1 MDWSFF
7 NPKSE
12 EFFAAIVKK
21 AMIDRQESGSK
32 RNDFIDIFIDILKK
46 GLAIEDGTR
55 PSETGEATL
64 KENSTANDSETTLK
78 KEEIEKLI
86 IANSLLMFFA
96 GFDTLSS
103 ASSIMLYFLAM
114 HPEYQEKLYQEI
126 KEAAESNGSDQLDY
140 ATIMG
145 LSYMEKFFQESFR
158 MYPLTHLERA
168 SVNDF
173 KIPDTDMVIPKDV
186 YVLIAS
192 SAFVKDEK
200 YFPNPTVFDPENF
213 APEMKAARHPFVS
226 GGFGHG
232 PRNCI
237 AQRFATMEVKI
248 IMSRILMKYRVLKCD
263 KTVEKLIP
271 DPTSM
276 SQDPIGSVWFTVEK
290 R

>member
-1 MDWSFF
+1 
-7 NPKSE
+7 
-12 EFFAAIVKK
+12 
-21 AMIDRQESGSK
+21 
-32 RNDFIDIFIDILKK
+32 
-46 GLAIEDGTR
+46 
-55 PSETGEATL
+55 
-64 KENSTANDSETTLK
+64 
-78 KEEIEKLI
+78 
-86 IANSLLMFFA
+86 
-96 GFDTLSS
+96 
-103 ASSIMLYFLAM
+103 
-114 HPEYQEKLYQEI
+114 
-126 KEAAESNGSDQLDY
+126 
-140 ATIMG
+140 
-145 LSYMEKFFQESFR
+145 MEKFFQESFR
-158 MYPLTHLERA
+158 MYPLMHLERA

-173 KIPDTDMVIPKDV
+173 KIPDTDLVIPKDV

-213 APEMKAARHPFVS
+213 APEMKAARHPFAS